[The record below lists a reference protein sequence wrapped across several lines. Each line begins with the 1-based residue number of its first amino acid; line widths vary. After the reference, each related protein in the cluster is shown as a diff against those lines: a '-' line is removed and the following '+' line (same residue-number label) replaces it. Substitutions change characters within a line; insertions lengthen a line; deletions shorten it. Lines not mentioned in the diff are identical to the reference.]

1 MVLKD
6 QKMTGLAAELRKKR
20 HWTKN
25 VTPEPASARGTRPY
39 TSSTLKAK
47 YGSQQMMNTATAAG
61 C

>member
-47 YGSQQMMNTATAAG
+47 
-61 C
+61 